1 MHCNHDGTRE
11 GYLENPKN
19 CIPGKS
25 REGKERKDLKDRE
38 TWVQRKVRALHP
50 KPRECSGKMAKR

>member
-1 MHCNHDGTRE
+1 MKTLKIV
-11 GYLENPKN
+11 YLEKA
-19 CIPGKS
+19 GKG
-25 REGKERKDLKDRE
+25 RKERISKTE